1 MAQHSPYYDTTWRL
15 QEFTC
20 PTCGWC
26 GCVDDMEQDWYAE
39 LTDFSCPSCDKMILI
54 VSYPT
59 LHEIKQAALSGN
71 AEAIKELRIHGI
83 PFIPIKGSMP
93 LTIRIII
100 EDGLG
105 FPSGTVWPASY
116 VCVIFCNVPETWLDG
131 EQGLKEEKRERVFE
145 QQYGKTWR
153 RGNDDGSYYVIRR
166 FEVDVLESTEALHL
180 AKLSIDES
188 NAQERCWFY
197 LIDEEERFEKV
208 DKDTFFDNSM

>member
-1 MAQHSPYYDTTWRL
+1 
-15 QEFTC
+15 
-20 PTCGWC
+20 
-26 GCVDDMEQDWYAE
+26 MEQDWYAE

-83 PFIPIKGSMP
+83 PLIPIKGSMP

-116 VCVIFCNVPETWLDG
+116 VCVIFCNVPDTWLDG
-131 EQGLKEEKRERVFE
+131 EQGLKDEKRERVFE

-153 RGNDDGSYYVIRR
+153 RGNDDGSHYVIRR
-166 FEVDVLESTEALHL
+166 FEVDVLESTETLQL
-180 AKLSIDES
+180 AKLSIDEG
-188 NAQERCWFY
+188 NAQMRYWFY
-197 LIDEEERFEKV
+197 LIDDEERFEKV